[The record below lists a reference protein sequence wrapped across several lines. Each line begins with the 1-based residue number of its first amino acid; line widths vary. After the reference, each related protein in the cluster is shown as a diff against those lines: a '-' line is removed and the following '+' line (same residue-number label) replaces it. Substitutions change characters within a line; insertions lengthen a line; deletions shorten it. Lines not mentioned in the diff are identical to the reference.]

1 MTKLV
6 CQDDIAL
13 LVCMV
18 VLIGLTVFVVVFK
31 VFRKILIYIQINVIE
46 IQVAFVDEKPDPSIS
61 TFRPLDQHVK
71 LFQIIDAKMYVVL
84 HLKNISDWSNLQR
97 WEATKCT
104 MGTVIWAAMDMFPAK

>member
-18 VLIGLTVFVVVFK
+18 VLIGLTVFVVAFK
-31 VFRKILIYIQINVIE
+31 VFRNSLYIQINGIE

-71 LFQIIDAKMYVVL
+71 LFQIIDAKMCVVFP
-84 HLKNISDWSNLQR
+84 LKNISDWSNLQR
-97 WEATKCT
+97 WEAVKCT

>member
-18 VLIGLTVFVVVFK
+18 VLIGLTVFVVAFK
-31 VFRKILIYIQINVIE
+31 VFRNSLYNQINGFE

-71 LFQIIDAKMYVVL
+71 LFKIIDAKMCVVL
-84 HLKNISDWSNLQR
+84 PLNNISVWSNPQR
-97 WEATKCT
+97 WEAVKCT